1 MNKLTYPVTR
11 RSNHT
16 DDYHGTQV
24 AAPYRWLEDLN
35 APETIDWIAAQNAI
49 TFEHLSSIP
58 RRKSIEERLTALWDF
73 PKVGAPFKRGERY
86 FQYRN
91 TGLQNQDVLT
101 TMATHTDKG
110 HILIDPNTLSEDG
123 TVALT
128 GTGVSRDGNWIAYAT
143 SGSGSDW
150 KTWRIRSVDTG
161 EDLPDIVEWSKF
173 TGIAWLPDSSGFFYG
188 RYAAPE
194 EGTEIAGV
202 NHNQQLY
209 LHRLG
214 TSQTDDKLAYERPD
228 HPNWGF
234 EPVVT
239 DDGAYL
245 ILHVSEGT
253 DRRNRIFYRRLE
265 ETAFTELIPELEAGY
280 RFLGNTGTMFY
291 LQSDLAAPKGS
302 IIAIDVS
309 RPEQPAWQTLVAE
322 GEDTLEHVE
331 MVHDEFVAIFL
342 HDAYHQLERFAL
354 DGSPL
359 GELAL
364 PALGSIGALQGRRE
378 DDEMFYTFS
387 SFTMPSTA
395 YHFDFKTG
403 KNTQIAKPDVDFDAD
418 RYVTEQIFTT
428 SKDGTRVP
436 IFLVHHKDW
445 TKDGQNPTLLF
456 GYGGFN
462 ISITPSFMVSRLVWL
477 EMGGVLAVATLRGG
491 GEYGEAWHQAGVV
504 HSKQNVFDDFIA
516 SAEYLIASGITST
529 PKLAIEGRSNG
540 GLLVGACLTQRPDLF
555 GATLPTVGVMD
566 MLRFHRFTIGWAWVS
581 DYGSSDDPEQ
591 FKTLYAYSPLHN
603 TRPAIYPPTLI
614 STGDHDDRVMPAHS
628 YKFASALQVAQQG
641 DAPVLIRI
649 QTKTGHGAGKP
660 TTLLIEERAD
670 MWAFLVEALGMGGG
684 EE

>member
-1 MNKLTYPVTR
+1 MNKLAYPVTR

-35 APETIDWIAAQNAI
+35 APETVAWIEAQNAV
-49 TFEHLSSIP
+49 TFNHLSKIP
-58 RRKSIEERLTALWDF
+58 ARKTIEERLTALWDF
-73 PKVGAPFKRGERY
+73 PKAGAPFRRGGRY
-86 FQYRN
+86 FQFRN
-91 TGLQNQDVLT
+91 TGLQNQDVLY
-101 TMATHTDKG
+101 TMDTYSDEG
-110 HILIDPNTLSEDG
+110 HVLIDPNAFSEDG
-123 TVALT
+123 TVALA
-128 GTGVSRDGNWIAYAT
+128 GTSVSHDGNWIAYAA
-143 SGSGSDW
+143 SRSGSDW
-150 KTWRIRSVDTG
+150 KTWHIRHVETG
-161 EDLPDIVEWSKF
+161 EDLSDVIEWSKF
-173 TGIAWLPDSSGFFYG
+173 SSAVWLPDDSGFFYS

-194 EGTEIAGV
+194 EGTEYAGA
-202 NHNQQLY
+202 NYNQQLY
-209 LHRLG
+209 LHRLN
-214 TSQTDDKLAYERPD
+214 TPQTADQLAYESPD
-228 HPNWGF
+228 HPRWGF
-234 EPVVT
+234 DPVVT

-245 ILHVSEGT
+245 VLHVTEGT
-253 DRRNRIFYRRLE
+253 DQRNRIFYRRLE
-265 ETAFTELIPELEAGY
+265 ETTFTELIPNLEAEY
-280 RFLGNTGTMFY
+280 RFLGNAGSTFY
-291 LQSDLAAPKGS
+291 FQSDLKAPRGCILS
-302 IIAIDVS
+302 IDADTAN
-309 RPEQPAWQTLVAE
+309 RQTVVPE
-322 GEDTLEHVE
+322 GEDTIQYAA
-331 MVHDEFVAIFL
+331 MVHDEFVLLLL
-342 HDAYHQLERFAL
+342 HDAHNQVRRFAQ
-354 DGSPL
+354 DGTPL
-359 GELAL
+359 GEISL
-364 PALGSIGALQGRRE
+364 PAPGSLGPFHGRRE
-378 DDEMFYTFS
+378 DDELFYTFS
-387 SFTMPSTA
+387 SFTTPPTA
-395 YHFDFKTG
+395 YRFDFATG
-403 KNTQIAKPDVDFDAD
+403 ESVAVATPDVDFDVD
-418 RYVTEQIFTT
+418 SYVTEQVYTT

-436 IFLVHHKDW
+436 IFLVHRKDW
-445 TKDGQNPTLLF
+445 IKDGQNPTLLY

-491 GEYGEAWHQAGVV
+491 GEYGEAWHEAGTV

-566 MLRFHRFTIGWAWVS
+566 MLRFHKFTIGWAWVS

-591 FKTLYAYSPLHN
+591 FRTLYAYSPLHN

-628 YKFASALQVAQQG
+628 YKFASALQAAQQG

-660 TTLLIEERAD
+660 TKLLIEERAD